1 MRSTFTDE
9 LDFRQERDFGQK
21 ISATFEFIGG
31 HFRPLARVLL
41 YLVVPA
47 ALLRSVV
54 AGFGGLLP
62 GGTAV
67 NVSSENGVWAMQRDL
82 YAAYIG
88 QPAAW
93 AGLVLNTIFSTL
105 LILAVYGYVRCCL
118 ERSTAPV
125 PAALP
130 GLPPPDITPADVWAV
145 VRRQFVGSYFAL
157 WGVSLLVVAGMFL
170 LFVPGLY
177 LAVALSIFFAIKV
190 MENTGFGATLSRS
203 FKLIKGQWWQTFG
216 LLLAVFLIL
225 YMLVVALGL
234 AAAAFSGIFTG
245 LLHLD
250 FANSPVLA
258 VAVTS
263 LNSLVQLLMY
273 PVLLILLGFQYFNL
287 VEMNDGVGLER
298 LVNRIGQLPSTV
310 SVRNEMYQADEEGE
324 Y

>member
-21 ISATFEFIGG
+21 ISATFEFMGV
-31 HFRPLARVLL
+31 HFQPLARVLL
-41 YLVVPA
+41 YLVVPV
-47 ALLRSVV
+47 ALLRAIA
-54 AGFGGLLP
+54 AGFGGMLAGSASP
-62 GGTAV
+62 AA
-67 NVSSENGVWAMQRDL
+67 NAYSGVWDVQRNL
-82 YAAYIG
+82 YAAYLT

-93 AGLVLNTIFSTL
+93 AGVVLNTIFSTV

-118 ERSTAPV
+118 ERTSAPAPTGRV
-125 PAALP
+125 
-130 GLPPPDITPADVWAV
+130 GLPPPDVMPADVWAL

-157 WGVSLLVVAGMFL
+157 WGVGVLVALGTFM

-190 MENTGFGATLSRS
+190 MEDTGFRASLSRS
-203 FKLIKGQWWQTFG
+203 FKLMRGQWWPTFG

-225 YMLVVALGL
+225 YMLLLAFGL
-234 AAAAFSGIFTG
+234 AGAALSGFSTG

-258 VAVTS
+258 VVFTGLSS
-263 LNSLVQLLMY
+263 LAQLLVY

-310 SVRNEMYQADEEGE
+310 NARDAMYQADEEGE

>member
-21 ISATFEFIGG
+21 ITATFEFIGG

-47 ALLRSVV
+47 ALLRSIA
-54 AGFGGLLP
+54 AGFSGLLP
-62 GGTAV
+62 GTNAL
-67 NVSSENGVWAMQRDL
+67 NANADNGVWAMQRDL
-82 YAAYIG
+82 YAAYLV

-93 AGLVLNTIFSTL
+93 ANLVLSTVFSTL
-105 LILAVYGYVRCCL
+105 LIVAVYGYVRCCL

-130 GLPPPDITPADVWAV
+130 GLPPPGITPTDVWAV
-145 VRRQFVGSYFAL
+145 VQRQFVGCYFAL
-157 WGVSLLVVAGMFL
+157 WGVGALVLVGMFV

-177 LAVALSIFFAIKV
+177 LSVALSIFFAVKV
-190 MENTGFGATLSRS
+190 MEDTGFGTTLSRS
-203 FKLIKGQWWQTFG
+203 FKLMKGQWWQTFG

-225 YMLVVALGL
+225 YMLVLALGL
-234 AAAAFSGIFTG
+234 ATVAFSGIFTG

-258 VAVTS
+258 VAFTS
-263 LNSLVQLLMY
+263 LNSLAQLLLY
-273 PVLLILLGFQYFNL
+273 PILLLLLGFQYFSL

-298 LVNRIGQLPSTV
+298 LVNRIGQLPTTV
-310 SVRNEMYQADEEGE
+310 SVRNETYQADEEGE